1 MGFFTLNIISIY
13 IYLKGK
19 VRMIANYIE
28 KNYKEILQKV
38 RAVTRNH
45 QDTEDLL
52 QDCILNLLEKGSDY
66 TNKIVEDD
74 KVQHYIIKMVHIQ
87 YNSSTS
93 PFYTQYKKTLLKSV
107 EINDD
112 ILEGIEDI
120 VETHQDTETLA
131 KEVKLYIGNLPVY
144 ERTIAEK
151 HFLTG
156 DSQREMSRYYN
167 INRIHITKDINNIKK
182 NIRMS
187 FNKDNYKTK

>member
-1 MGFFTLNIISIY
+1 MGFFTLNIKSIY
-13 IYLKGK
+13 LYLKEK
-19 VRMIANYIE
+19 VIMIGNYIE
-28 KNYKEILQKV
+28 QHYTEILQKV
-38 RAVTRNH
+38 KAVTRNH

-52 QDCILNLLEKGSDY
+52 QDCILNLLEKNTDY

-74 KVQHYIIKMVHIQ
+74 KVQHYIVKMVHIQ
-87 YNSSTS
+87 YNSASS
-93 PFYTQYKKTLLKSV
+93 PFYNQYKKTLLKSV

-112 ILEGIEDI
+112 ITEGVEDSI
-120 VETHQDTETLA
+120 ETHQDTEKLS
-131 KEVKLYIGNLPVY
+131 KDVKIYIGNLPVY

-151 HFLTG
+151 HFISG

-187 FNKDNYKTK
+187 FDKDNYKTK